1 MSPFDESL
9 KLGITSLK
17 KPITKAHLPDV
28 ELWPSS
34 ADVGFPHDGFVMVLN
49 SDFTVIVPI
58 DFTLIMGRYSVQNLD
73 LLPSQLGS
81 RKVVQPFF

>member
-1 MSPFDESL
+1 MSPLNESL
-9 KLGITSLK
+9 KLRIASLK

-34 ADVGFPHDGFVMVLN
+34 ADVGFPHDGFMMSLH

-73 LLPSQLGS
+73 HLLRWEAG
-81 RKVVQPFF
+81 K